1 MSWTGGCFCG
11 HVRYDAG
18 ERTPDDTAH
27 CHCTVCRRTT
37 GAPLVTWAAFP
48 RADFRF
54 TAGAP
59 AAFRSSPCARRWF
72 CPRCGAQLA
81 FDKDGDASMDV
92 SVATLDDAASV
103 APDRHIW
110 NSSALPWLRID
121 DHLPRQPEETP
132 KP

>member
-11 HVRYDAG
+11 AVRYDAG
-18 ERTPDDTAH
+18 EGRLDDVAH
-27 CHCTVCRRTT
+27 CHCSMCRRTT
-37 GAPLVTWAAFP
+37 GAPVVTWAAVP

-59 AAFRSSPCARRWF
+59 TAFRSSARATRWF

-81 FDKDGDASMDV
+81 FALDGDATLDV
-92 SVATLDDAASV
+92 TVATLDDAAAV

-110 NSSALPWLRID
+110 TSSALPWLRLD
-121 DHLPRQPEETP
+121 DHLPRHARETP
-132 KP
+132 RP

>member
-1 MSWTGGCFCG
+1 MNWTGGCFCG

-18 ERTPDDTAH
+18 SRTPDDTAH
-27 CHCTVCRRTT
+27 CHCAMCRRTT
-37 GAPLVTWAAFP
+37 GAPVVTWAAFP

-59 AAFRSSPCARRWF
+59 TAFQSSPGVRRWF

-81 FDKDGDASMDV
+81 FDQDGDPKMDV
-92 SVATLDDAASV
+92 SVATLDAAAAV

-110 NSSALPWLRID
+110 VADALPWLSLD
-121 DHLPRQPEETP
+121 DRLPKEPGETP
-132 KP
+132 RP